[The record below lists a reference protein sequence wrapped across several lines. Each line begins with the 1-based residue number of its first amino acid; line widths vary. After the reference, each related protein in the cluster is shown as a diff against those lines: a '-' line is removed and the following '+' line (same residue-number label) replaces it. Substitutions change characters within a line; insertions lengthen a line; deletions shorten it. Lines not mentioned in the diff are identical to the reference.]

1 LSLYGQSRLI
11 KFVLHKQIIWQDESL
26 LVLNK
31 PAGLLSLPDGYDPL
45 APHVRSLLEP
55 EFGRIWI
62 VHRLDRDTSGVLIL
76 ARSAAAHRHL
86 NTQFEQH
93 QVDKRYHALVVG
105 DPGWQQREIELALR
119 PNGDRR
125 HRTVVDP
132 QRGKPSLTRVRVL
145 ERFERYTLVEAH
157 LLTGRTHQVR
167 AHLAALG
174 HPLAADL
181 LYGAPGNL
189 LLSELK
195 PGFHPG
201 IKGECAILKRTGLHA
216 FSLVLQHPVS
226 GERMEFRGPYPT
238 DFAGALRQLRRY
250 SSLNSNR

>member
-1 LSLYGQSRLI
+1 MRPDLQ
-11 KFVLHKQIIWQDESL
+11 KFILWQDESL

-31 PAGLLSLPDGYDPL
+31 PPGLLTLPDGYDAS
-45 APHVRSLLEP
+45 APHMRSLLEP

-62 VHRLDRDTSGVLIL
+62 VHRLDRETSGVLIL

-86 NTQFEQH
+86 NTQFDQRR
-93 QVDKRYHALVVG
+93 VDKRYDALLTG
-105 DPGWQQREIELALR
+105 NPDWEQREIELALR
-119 PNGDRR
+119 ANGDRK
-125 HRTVVDP
+125 HRTVVDA

-145 ERFERYTLVEAH
+145 ERFERYTLVEAQ
-157 LLTGRTHQVR
+157 LLSGRTHQVR
-167 AHLAALG
+167 AHMAALG

-181 LYGAPGNL
+181 LYGAPGPV

-195 PGFHPG
+195 PGFCPG

-216 FSLVLQHPVS
+216 FSLALQHPLS
-226 GERMEFRGPYPT
+226 GEWLEFQAPYPP

-250 SSLNSNR
+250 SALSPNR

>member
-1 LSLYGQSRLI
+1 MKI
-11 KFVLHKQIIWQDESL
+11 DPEKQILWLDESL

-31 PAGLLSLPDGYDPL
+31 PAGLLILPDGYDPL

-55 EFGRIWI
+55 VFGRLWI
-62 VHRLDRDTSGVLIL
+62 VHRLDRETSGVLIL
-76 ARSAAAHRHL
+76 ARSAAAHRHI
-86 NTQFEQH
+86 NIQFDQH
-93 QVDKRYHALVVG
+93 TVEKRYHALVVG
-105 DPGWQQREIELALR
+105 DPDWEQFEIELALR
-119 PNGDRR
+119 VNGDRR

-145 ERFERYTLVEAH
+145 ERFGRYTLLEAE

-174 HPLAADL
+174 HPLAADV
-181 LYGAPGNL
+181 LYGAPASL

-195 PGFHPG
+195 PGFRPG
-201 IKGECAILKRTGLHA
+201 VKGECAILKRTGLHA
-216 FSLVLQHPVS
+216 GSLALQHPIS
-226 GERMEFRGPYPT
+226 QERLVFHAPYPR

-250 SSLNSNR
+250 SLPDPNR